1 MAAAEVYQI
10 KQVCFKSKNNTHGSL
25 YLGLELCPTYLP
37 KLVKF
42 SSLLLIRLDRRLQL
56 LRLVEV
62 NTTNQNFFSTI

>member
-37 KLVKF
+37 KLVEIQQF
-42 SSLLLIRLDRRLQL
+42 ITYQ
-56 LRLVEV
+56 
-62 NTTNQNFFSTI
+62 IG